1 MLWEGAE
8 AVGKVEMGAEG
19 VQKVMKGNSISGIA
33 EGFMILG
40 WSPQSRA
47 GSGQAEGRA
56 DRAVEEGSQRLAE
69 AL

>member
-1 MLWEGAE
+1 MGGGGGSWKGRDGSRGSSEGHE
-8 AVGKVEMGAEG
+8 GKLHFR
-19 VQKVMKGNSISGIA
+19 IA

-56 DRAVEEGSQRLAE
+56 DRAVEEGSQRVVEVL
-69 AL
+69 